1 MLLSSVSCIFLDIVI
16 IIHLIAQIFECIC
29 ILQTIIKCNRWH
41 IYEMINF
48 QDLEVFFTI
57 LGKTLTLSGVLKNHQ
72 KISVLEMI

>member
-1 MLLSSVSCIFLDIVI
+1 
-16 IIHLIAQIFECIC
+16 
-29 ILQTIIKCNRWH
+29 
-41 IYEMINF
+41 MINF